1 MIDRGEESG
10 GDEKAKRL
18 RCTSRVIW
26 AFDLVVGFHCRH
38 HVQPVQAGRI
48 NTRSHQRA
56 RTRRTQRAILGSSV
70 GAVAAEKSSAW
81 STSTSTSTIWSQHNT
96 SPQLLTLP
104 LHTSPVSCFPFHPH
118 TRLPLIPTRVILH
131 LIHQHRSSIVSE
143 ERLASRRLGAPA
155 TPYLPRALASGPNTP
170 PSYSSPLASHSSNKD
185 TIITVTAPRATASRH
200 IIRGYT
206 LDRADLRTNR
216 SHD

>member
-1 MIDRGEESG
+1 MMWSCANTRVRSGCCPPTRAAGLAERGGLMQELLIDRGEESG
-10 GDEKAKRL
+10 GDEKVNRL

-118 TRLPLIPTRVILH
+118 TRLPLIPTRLH
-131 LIHQHRSSIVSE
+131 LHPYSSTPLNS
-143 ERLASRRLGAPA
+143 SRRAASVSAAWCTRDSL
-155 TPYLPRALASGPNTP
+155 LAESIGVWAKHARVVQ
-170 PSYSSPLASHSSNKD
+170 LAISLS
-185 TIITVTAPRATASRH
+185 
-200 IIRGYT
+200 
-206 LDRADLRTNR
+206 
-216 SHD
+216 